1 MPEIDY
7 DKNKIDF
14 VHMFTER
21 ALESNDHISYIQDRL
36 KVLEHIHECS
46 PNVDNEIIKLVQES

>member
-7 DKNKIDF
+7 DKNKVDF

-21 ALESNDHISYIQDRL
+21 ALEGSDHVQFITDRL
-36 KVLEHIHECS
+36 KVLEHIHESS
-46 PNVDNEIIKLVQES
+46 PNVDN

>member
-1 MPEIDY
+1 MQSISKRAKELYEELQRLNRKFSEMPEIDY

-21 ALESNDHISYIQDRL
+21 ALEGS
-36 KVLEHIHECS
+36 EH
-46 PNVDNEIIKLVQES
+46 V